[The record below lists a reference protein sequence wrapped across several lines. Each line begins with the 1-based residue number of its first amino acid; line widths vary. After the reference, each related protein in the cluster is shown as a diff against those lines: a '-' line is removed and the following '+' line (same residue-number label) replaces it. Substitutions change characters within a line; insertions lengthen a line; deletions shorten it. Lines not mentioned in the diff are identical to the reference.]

1 MLNRRMRET
10 QIDSF
15 FFVFKELGRSK
26 PVPHHV
32 RYSYRK
38 NK

>member
-1 MLNRRMRET
+1 MLNRRMRGT
-10 QIDSF
+10 QIDS